1 MNNKEQPTMQSITV
15 LAKFLIDT
23 WRMSKCPYPG
33 TSADAPAYTCTKCKY
48 NELCAKIDELAKVVS
63 K

>member
-1 MNNKEQPTMQSITV
+1 MNSKDQPNMKTITA

-23 WRMSKCPYPG
+23 WRGSKCPYTDTP
-33 TSADAPAYTCTKCKY
+33 SYACAKCKY
-48 NELCAKIDELAKVVS
+48 NELCAQIEELEKVVN

>member
-1 MNNKEQPTMQSITV
+1 MNNKEQPTMQSITA

-23 WRMSKCPYPG
+23 WRTAKCPDNNMPY
-33 TSADAPAYTCTKCKY
+33 SCTVCKY
-48 NELCAKIDELAKVVS
+48 NELCAKIDELSKAVS